1 MTQKPLR
8 SALALTLL
16 VLAAAP
22 ARAEDLNVRIVRLL
36 EKGGACTIGELWVN
50 GQPMGYTL
58 ELPWKWNEQNV
69 SAIPAGSYSGHLRYD
84 KDDHWR
90 IQLNDVQGR
99 SGVQIHIGNV
109 PREIQGC
116 VLVGKAWDGKSCSIT
131 DSAGAYGEMKKV
143 FYGTENPRE
152 TPRKSISVVIELARN
167 IRSEP

>member
-1 MTQKPLR
+1 MTLKPLLN
-8 SALALTLL
+8 ALALILC
-16 VLAAAP
+16 AFAEIP

-36 EKGGACTIGELWVN
+36 QKGGACTIGELWID
-50 GQPMGYTL
+50 GQRVGYTL
-58 ELPWKWNEQNV
+58 ELPWKWNEQSV

-109 PREIQGC
+109 PREIKGC
-116 VLVGKAWDGKSCSIT
+116 VLVGKTWDQQTCFIGGSAIAYTELKKAFYRGENPVNTPMKSIT
-131 DSAGAYGEMKKV
+131 V
-143 FYGTENPRE
+143 L
-152 TPRKSISVVIELARN
+152 IELAPN